1 MLRFVADE
9 NFNQD
14 IIRGLIQRNPSID
27 IVSVQ
32 DAGMS
37 GSSDP
42 RILEWAAQI
51 GGVLLTHDAST
62 MTRHA
67 YDRVRAGSALPGVF
81 EVPERLATGRVIE
94 DLILLAEYSF
104 DDEWEGQVL
113 YLPLR

>member
-1 MLRFVADE
+1 
-9 NFNQD
+9 
-14 IIRGLIQRNPSID
+14 
-27 IVSVQ
+27 
-32 DAGMS
+32 
-37 GSSDP
+37 
-42 RILEWAAQI
+42 
-51 GGVLLTHDAST
+51 

-67 YDRVRAGSALPGVF
+67 YDKVRAGSALPGVF